1 MEEKKMKVSWKGWL
15 SLAYLIV
22 AFSGI
27 FANQDNFLKALD
39 LNALI
44 GVFGHAEGAKT
55 AFLGTGGMGARE
67 GLLVAISLIPTV
79 MLAQGLLEVCEN
91 MGALHAAAKLFH
103 PLLKPLLGIPGV
115 TGLAFVSSFTSS
127 DVGAFMT
134 KDMFEEGLINDD
146 QRTVFAAYQ
155 YAGSAVV
162 NNTIAAGA
170 ALVPV
175 SVLPIGAIIG
185 LIIVVK
191 IMGANIVRFYLKFYH
206 KKHGMEGGAA

>member
-1 MEEKKMKVSWKGWL
+1 MEEGGQKVTWKGWL

-22 AFSGI
+22 AFSGV
-27 FANQDNFLKALD
+27 FANDNTWLKAFD
-39 LNALI
+39 LNTLI
-44 GVFGHAEGAKT
+44 GAFGHVEEARV
-55 AFLGTGGMGARE
+55 AFVGKGGMGARE
-67 GLLVAISLIPTV
+67 GFLVALTLIPTV

-134 KDMFEEGLINDD
+134 NTMYEEGIITDD
-146 QRTVFAAYQ
+146 QRTIFAAYQ

-162 NNTIAAGA
+162 NNTIATGA
-170 ALVPV
+170 ALLPI
-175 SVLPIGAIIG
+175 SVLPVGGIIG
-185 LIIVVK
+185 IIVAVK
-191 IMGANIVRFYLKFYH
+191 ILGGNIVRAYLMYYH
-206 KKHGMEGGAA
+206 RHHPEGGGA